1 MRKVV
6 RNAPKALISGLFL
19 AVAPVLS
26 SASAAPMIAV
36 LQDVA
41 RDDGGAN
48 RTGLRLGFIAK
59 GDDWVPVCKS
69 DSNVCLFQ
77 APAVSQWQ
85 VRANGKEIGKITTQG
100 WLDPSLVAANGL
112 LRVTTLAPLFQG
124 PRSHVF
130 AGWLDKPVHRP
141 LVALSDPLPS
151 AMPNWT
157 RARAN
162 AADARLMLPLLARVR
177 PLVPD
182 CSSGEPAKG
191 KGRAL
196 TADDIR
202 VGEVWQSQ
210 SGERLLSA
218 SLQPERVK
226 ACDYTADLLAD
237 IWAHDDG
244 HAHLAAIPA
253 LSENE
258 TTHALLDA
266 GDFKG
271 TGKEEFLFFLSG
283 YNADGFVLVYDQFRR
298 SAHFSWS
305 YQ

>member
-1 MRKVV
+1 
-6 RNAPKALISGLFL
+6 
-19 AVAPVLS
+19 
-26 SASAAPMIAV
+26 MIAV

-41 RDDGGAN
+41 RDDDSPN
-48 RTGLRLGFIAK
+48 RTGLRLGFVAK
-59 GDDWVPVCKS
+59 ADDWAAVCKS
-69 DSNVCLFQ
+69 DSNNACLFQ

-85 VRANGKEIGKITTQG
+85 VRAGGRELGKVTTQG
-100 WLDPSLVAANGL
+100 WFDPSLDAANGL

-130 AGWLDKPVHRP
+130 AGWLDKPVHHP
-141 LVALSDPLPS
+141 LVALSNPLP
-151 AMPNWT
+151 ADNPHWT
-157 RARAN
+157 RTRASD
-162 AADARLMLPLLARVR
+162 ADARTMLPLLARVR

-196 TADDIR
+196 TADD
-202 VGEVWQSQ
+202 VHVAEVWQSAG
-210 SGERLLSA
+210 GERLISA
-218 SLQPERVK
+218 SLKPERVK

-237 IWAHDDG
+237 VWGYDDG
-244 HAHLAAIPA
+244 HSHVSAVAP

-258 TTHALLDA
+258 ATHALIDA

-271 TGKEEFLFFLSG
+271 DGKEEFLFFLSG
-283 YNADGFVLVYDQFRR
+283 YNEDGFVLVYDHFRR
-298 SAHFSWS
+298 SARFSWS